1 LHRTKLSP
9 KRKELLKPTQ
19 KAVTGNTEILFTP
32 IPNSPQEVAYF
43 HPADELYYGG
53 QAGGGKTMLII
64 GLAAEHHRSLILRRE
79 FPRAR
84 AIIEKSREVYARA
97 LSTHHKDSYN
107 ESLHLWRFADGS
119 TLQIG
124 ACQFDKDW
132 QKYQGQEHSLKCY
145 DEICEFTE
153 NQFRSINIWNRHP
166 DPNER
171 CRVIATGNPPTT
183 TDGEWV
189 MDYWSPFIDPD
200 NLDKAE
206 EGSLVWYVR
215 APTVDGDIDLEIA
228 RTSRHEVEASLKNKT
243 QIPRP
248 THTIKLANGSE
259 KILIGRS
266 RSFIRSRVEDN
277 PYMMAIGYDSKL
289 DALPEFLRQRF
300 REGLFQRVTEST
312 DTQLIPTAWIID
324 AQQRW
329 IDFIGNK
336 NLDSRKAIAAYQ
348 TKTET
353 YKMTSLGVD
362 PARGGDDEACIAAR
376 FGDWIAPIYSLA
388 GKMIQDGDD
397 IRDFIQGYMI
407 GSPQIYIDVIG
418 IGSSPY
424 DSCRRMGWQIHP
436 VNVGASAV
444 DRAGKPL
451 TDRTG
456 LLKFANIRT
465 LLAWKL
471 MEALDP
477 QYNPT
482 LMLPP
487 DPKLKQELCNI
498 RRASTDGGV
507 ITLEGKDKLKAR
519 IGRSPDRADAVQ
531 LCLMEKLSQPAIIQK
546 SQAMAL
552 EKIRGWS

>member
-1 LHRTKLSP
+1 
-9 KRKELLKPTQ
+9 
-19 KAVTGNTEILFTP
+19 
-32 IPNSPQEVAYF
+32 
-43 HPADELYYGG
+43 
-53 QAGGGKTMLII
+53 
-64 GLAAEHHRSLILRRE
+64 
-79 FPRAR
+79 
-84 AIIEKSREVYARA
+84 
-97 LSTHHKDSYN
+97 
-107 ESLHLWRFADGS
+107 
-119 TLQIG
+119 
-124 ACQFDKDW
+124 
-132 QKYQGQEHSLKCY
+132 
-145 DEICEFTE
+145 
-153 NQFRSINIWNRHP
+153 
-166 DPNER
+166 
-171 CRVIATGNPPTT
+171 
-183 TDGEWV
+183 
-189 MDYWSPFIDPD
+189 
-200 NLDKAE
+200 
-206 EGSLVWYVR
+206 
-215 APTVDGDIDLEIA
+215 
-228 RTSRHEVEASLKNKT
+228 
-243 QIPRP
+243 
-248 THTIKLANGSE
+248 
-259 KILIGRS
+259 
-266 RSFIRSRVEDN
+266 
-277 PYMMAIGYDSKL
+277 
-289 DALPEFLRQRF
+289 
-300 REGLFQRVTEST
+300 
-312 DTQLIPTAWIID
+312 
-324 AQQRW
+324 
-329 IDFIGNK
+329 
-336 NLDSRKAIAAYQ
+336 
-348 TKTET
+348 
-353 YKMTSLGVD
+353 
-362 PARGGDDEACIAAR
+362 
-376 FGDWIAPIYSLA
+376 
-388 GKMIQDGDD
+388 MIQDGDD

-436 VNVGASAV
+436 VNVGSSAV